1 MDLHIGSRLSTVAVA
16 GAHDV
21 EGTEGGGGGEEDP
34 VEEDVLTMYRYI
46 LASAASSL
54 GACCTLDNTKTGMT
68 YHSKAPNTMA
78 ATIELHTCP

>member
-46 LASAASSL
+46 LAWLPPVLGLAALSSF
-54 GACCTLDNTKTGMT
+54 TTTQRQV
-68 YHSKAPNTMA
+68 
-78 ATIELHTCP
+78 